1 VRTVASQRRSSDSYL
16 ELVQTFPLRPIR
28 SEAELDRAATVLIRL
43 AKSKPEEKMDAGD
56 RDYAE
61 ALTML
66 VQRFEQKRRDS
77 ALPRLRPLD
86 RLKFLM
92 EEQDMKAA
100 DLANILGSQASVAVI
115 LQGEK
120 EMTKAQILKLA
131 KHFSVSPALF
141 ME

>member
-1 VRTVASQRRSSDSYL
+1 MRALASQRGSSDSYL
-16 ELVQTFPLRPIR
+16 ELVQAFPLRPIR
-28 SEAELDRAATVLIRL
+28 SETELDRAVAVLIRL
-43 AKSKPEEKMDAGD
+43 TKSKPEEAMDAGE

-77 ALPRLRPLD
+77 ALPKLRPVD

-92 EEQDMKAA
+92 EEQNMKAA
-100 DLANILGSQASVAVI
+100 DLANILGSQASAPLI
-115 LQGEK
+115 LQGKK